1 MSTKVKSPE
10 NLPKKPGVYIMRDA
24 NDEII
29 YIGKAKNLIN
39 RVRSYFREKLDR
51 PKTQILMSHFDSL
64 EYIVTNSEKE
74 ALIRYAD
81 LIGLAF
87 QIKDDLLD
95 IEGTFEDIGKP
106 VGSDLKLEK
115 STYPAIFGIEKTKIM
130 LDEKISE
137 AKKII
142 IENFHENN
150 KYFLELADY
159 IGNRKK

>member
-74 ALIRYAD
+74 ALILEANLIKKHRPRYNIQ
-81 LIGLAF
+81 L
-87 QIKDDLLD
+87 KDD
-95 IEGTFEDIGKP
+95 KR
-106 VGSDLKLEK
+106 
-115 STYPAIFGIEKTKIM
+115 YPYVKITTG
-130 LDEKISE
+130 EISKVNYH
-137 AKKII
+137 KKHYKKRNILWSI
-142 IENFHENN
+142 YRCNFC
-150 KYFLELADY
+150 
-159 IGNRKK
+159 

>member
-74 ALIRYAD
+74 ALILEAT
-81 LIGLAF
+81 LIKKNIVQGIMCSLRM
-87 QIKDDLLD
+87 IRD
-95 IEGTFEDIGKP
+95 ILM
-106 VGSDLKLEK
+106 SKLQMRN
-115 STYPAIFGIEKTKIM
+115 ILG
-130 LDEKISE
+130 
-137 AKKII
+137 
-142 IENFHENN
+142 
-150 KYFLELADY
+150 
-159 IGNRKK
+159 

>member
-1 MSTKVKSPE
+1 MMIR
-10 NLPKKPGVYIMRDA
+10 LPIEAGAVLAGV
-24 NDEII
+24 E
-29 YIGKAKNLIN
+29 GSK
-39 RVRSYFREKLDR
+39 
-51 PKTQILMSHFDSL
+51 
-64 EYIVTNSEKE
+64 KE

>member
-1 MSTKVKSPE
+1 M
-10 NLPKKPGVYIMRDA
+10 
-24 NDEII
+24 
-29 YIGKAKNLIN
+29 
-39 RVRSYFREKLDR
+39 
-51 PKTQILMSHFDSL
+51 
-64 EYIVTNSEKE
+64 
-74 ALIRYAD
+74 
-81 LIGLAF
+81 
-87 QIKDDLLD
+87 
-95 IEGTFEDIGKP
+95 
-106 VGSDLKLEK
+106 KLEK